1 MCMIHFLAAVTLAAS
16 ALFSPPDQIETVF
29 QHTGDDSL
37 GGAFSFALHDRM
49 ERSTLYRFTSDA
61 KNSMRP
67 AKVQVELV
75 SINVGTPKTGLVS
88 TVSLV
93 AIVKCGSGPRIAH
106 HALIIV
112 SPDNLERMVKRSLA
126 EMDEHIVEEMN
137 LGCRPGADDPVLA
150 STEKE
155 NSAGAEAAVSAEG
168 DRRERSAT
176 PVSRFRPAAGAEGSH
191 P

>member
-1 MCMIHFLAAVTLAAS
+1 MIHFLAAVTLAAS
-16 ALFSPPDQIETVF
+16 ALFSSPDQIETVF
-29 QHTGDDSL
+29 QHTGNDSL

-67 AKVQVELV
+67 AKVEVELV

-112 SPDNLERMVKRSLA
+112 SPDNLDRMVKRSLA

-137 LGCRPGADDPVLA
+137 LGCRPGGDSEVA
-150 STEKE
+150 
-155 NSAGAEAAVSAEG
+155 AESRTQQPGPAETAVSAEG
-168 DRRERSAT
+168 GRRERSANQA
-176 PVSRFRPAAGAEGSH
+176 SRFRPAVADVEGSH

>member
-1 MCMIHFLAAVTLAAS
+1 MVHFLAAVTLAAS
-16 ALFSPPDQIETVF
+16 ALFSPPDQIEAVF
-29 QHTGDDSL
+29 QHTGSDSL
-37 GGAFSFALHDRM
+37 GGAFSFALHERM

-61 KNSMRP
+61 QNSIRP

-106 HALIIV
+106 HAIILV
-112 SPDNLERMVKRSLA
+112 SPDNLERMVKQSLA

-137 LGCRPGADDPVLA
+137 LGCRPGTGSEVAADYQKQLSD
-150 STEKE
+150 
-155 NSAGAEAAVSAEG
+155 SAETKVSAEG
-168 DRRERSAT
+168 DRREP
-176 PVSRFRPAAGAEGSH
+176 PVQQPSRLRPAVADAEGSH

>member
-1 MCMIHFLAAVTLAAS
+1 MIHFLAAVTLAAS
-16 ALFSPPDQIETVF
+16 ALFSSPDQIETVF
-29 QHTGDDSL
+29 QYTGNDSL

-67 AKVQVELV
+67 AKVEVELV

-112 SPDNLERMVKRSLA
+112 SPDNLDRMVKRSLA

-137 LGCRPGADDPVLA
+137 LGCRPAGDSEVVADFH
-150 STEKE
+150 KE
-155 NSAGAEAAVSAEG
+155 QSDRGKAAVSAED
-168 DRRERSAT
+168 DRREPLANQ
-176 PVSRFRPAAGAEGSH
+176 PSRFRPAVADVDGSH